1 MGELVPLSPACLWCL
16 LPSSMLRVMHDMQD
30 FLIQRMELGAT
41 REAAERCERYLADD
55 PIVIS
60 RRQELTVHKEKLEK
74 VKAKL
79 YSFGI

>member
-1 MGELVPLSPACLWCL
+1 MCSESPLLS
-16 LPSSMLRVMHDMQD
+16 VMHDMQN

-41 REAAERCERYLADD
+41 QEAAERCERYLADD
-55 PIVIS
+55 PSVIS
-60 RRQELTVHKEKLEK
+60 RRQELTAHKEKLEK